1 MFYFPPTPAEPA
13 RTSAQYF
20 ALLHHLRAAHKI
32 DPVGDRNRV
41 EAAHAEVH
49 REVGAKVR
57 DQPPHPIVVVMS
69 GGQTGVDRDALD
81 WALAAGF
88 PCGGFCPAQRLAEDG
103 RIPDRY
109 PLMELASRTYPPRTR
124 KNIATSDGTLIFAP
138 SPRLEGGTALTAEI
152 AGAMG
157 KPLLIVSPGEK
168 DSAERVR
175 RWASEQ
181 RVFWV
186 NVAGPRASKGV
197 RLMALVHATL
207 TGAFEGRA
215 PFTPM

>member
-1 MFYFPPTPAEPA
+1 MFYFPPTPVEPA

-49 REVGAKVR
+49 RGVGAKFR

-81 WALAAGF
+81 WALAVGF

-103 RIPDRY
+103 RIADRY
-109 PLMELASRTYPPRTR
+109 PLTELASRTYPPRTR
-124 KNIATSDGTLIFAP
+124 KNIATSDGTLIFAS

-157 KPLLIVSPGEK
+157 KPLMIVCPDEK
-168 DSAERVR
+168 DAAERVR
-175 RWASEQ
+175 RWTSDH
-181 RVFWV
+181 RVFWL

-197 RLMALVHATL
+197 KLTSLVQATL
-207 TGAFEGRA
+207 TGAFA
-215 PFTPM
+215 ASTPDLVR